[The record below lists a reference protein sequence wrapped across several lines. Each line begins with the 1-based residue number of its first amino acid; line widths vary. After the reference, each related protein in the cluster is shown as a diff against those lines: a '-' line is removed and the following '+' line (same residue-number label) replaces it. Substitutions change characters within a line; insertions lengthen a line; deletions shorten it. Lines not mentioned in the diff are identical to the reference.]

1 VPLEGAEEVLRLGQ
15 RQPKML
21 DGLVVLVEGD
31 DIGDGLFVTVIV
43 RDNELQFDAHSRAS
57 LGSSDECIA
66 QVILIGVLK
75 LPLASPCSHIVL
87 GLFVNRYAF
96 GRAVGKGSSPLL
108 KHYHFDKTLPGVDKF
123 TRSLNS

>member
-96 GRAVGKGSSPLL
+96 GRAV
-108 KHYHFDKTLPGVDKF
+108 
-123 TRSLNS
+123 